1 MRFLGKMYDQINM
14 ILMEAYTL
22 TAFHRVLSNY
32 TSVQFFTFNL
42 LVDLGIVKMVEC
54 GAVLP

>member
-1 MRFLGKMYDQINM
+1 M

-42 LVDLGIVKMVEC
+42 LVDLGIVKMVEG